1 MVQLDMVTVRSDD
14 IKSVLNKVA
23 CGATFSEEE
32 IGAALEVLMSDAA
45 SDVQRAAFLMGLR
58 VRGETIAEITGA
70 ALMLRSRMRTVTA
83 PAGTVD
89 IVGTG
94 GDGHGSYN
102 VSTCA
107 ALVTA
112 GTGVPVAKHGN
123 RSVSSRSGASDVLK
137 ALGVKID
144 IEAEQVSRVI
154 AHTGIGF
161 MWAPMHH
168 PAMKDWA
175 AARAELKIRTL
186 FNVLGP
192 IANPANV
199 KRQVV
204 GVYDACWVEPI
215 ADALVGL
222 GAEHAWVVHGGD
234 GLDEL
239 TTTGPSMV
247 AEVKDGT
254 VAVFEVEPEQAGL
267 KRTSL
272 ESLRGGD
279 AIENAAAIR
288 ALLDGEPGP
297 FRDIVLLNTAAALIV
312 ADKAANLLDG
322 VEIAARAI
330 DSGAARSVL
339 DKLVAI
345 TNSDP

>member
-1 MVQLDMVTVRSDD
+1 MVQSDTLISRSGD

-23 CGATFSEEE
+23 SGETFSEEE
-32 IGAALEVLMSDAA
+32 IEASLEILMSDEAT
-45 SDVQRAAFLMGLR
+45 DVQRAAFLMGLR

-70 ALMLRSRMRTVTA
+70 ARMLRSRMRVVTA

-94 GDGHGSYN
+94 GDGHASYN

-112 GTGVPVAKHGN
+112 AAGVPVAKHGN

-137 ALGVKID
+137 ALGVRID
-144 IEAEQVSRVI
+144 IDADQVSRVI
-154 AHTGIGF
+154 ARAGIGF

-168 PAMKDWA
+168 PAMKEWA

-199 KRQVV
+199 KRQIV
-204 GVYDACWVEPI
+204 GVYDRAWVEPI

-239 TTTGPSMV
+239 TTTCSSMV
-247 AEVKDGT
+247 AEVKDGS
-254 VAVFEVEPEQAGL
+254 VSVFEIEPEQAGL
-267 KRTSL
+267 SRTTL
-272 ESLRGGD
+272 DQLRGGD
-279 AIENAAAIR
+279 AVENATAIR
-288 ALLDGEPGP
+288 ALLDGEHGP

-312 ADKAANLLDG
+312 ADRAANLIDG
-322 VEIAARAI
+322 VEIAAQAI
-330 DSGAARSVL
+330 DSGAARAVL

-345 TNSDP
+345 TNSDL

>member
-1 MVQLDMVTVRSDD
+1 MAQLELVADSGDD
-14 IKSVLNKVA
+14 IKALLNRVA
-23 CGATFSEEE
+23 NGDTFSEDE
-32 IGAALEVLMSDAA
+32 IAAALELLMTEGA

-70 ALMLRSRMRTVTA
+70 ARTLRSRMRAVAA
-83 PAGTVD
+83 PKGTID

-107 ALVTA
+107 AIVAA
-112 GTGVPVAKHGN
+112 GAGACVAKHGN

-144 IEAEQVSRVI
+144 LGPDAVARAI
-154 AHTGIGF
+154 AHAGLGF

-168 PAMKDWA
+168 PAMKEWA
-175 AARAELKIRTL
+175 SARAEIKVRTL

-192 IANPANV
+192 ISNPANV
-199 KRQVV
+199 TRQVV
-204 GVYDACWVEPI
+204 GVYDPRWVEPI
-215 ADALVGL
+215 ADALNGL
-222 GAEHAWVVHGGD
+222 GSEHAWVVHGSD

-239 TTTGPSMV
+239 TTTGPTKV
-247 AEVKDGT
+247 AEVKNGT
-254 VAVFEVEPEQAGL
+254 VAVFEVLPEQAGL
-267 KRTSL
+267 PLASL
-272 ESLRGGD
+272 DQLRGGD
-279 AIENAAAIR
+279 AEVNAKAIQ
-288 ALLDGEPGP
+288 ALLDGEKGA

-312 ADKAANLLDG
+312 ADKAGNLIDG
-322 VEIAARAI
+322 VEIAARSI
-330 DSGAARSVL
+330 DSGAARAAL

-345 TNSDP
+345 TNSEP

>member
-1 MVQLDMVTVRSDD
+1 MVQSDTLTTRSGD
-14 IKSVLNKVA
+14 IKAVLNKVA
-23 CGATFSEEE
+23 CGETFSEEE
-32 IGAALEVLMSDAA
+32 IEASLETLMSDEAT
-45 SDVQRAAFLMGLR
+45 DVQRAAFLMGLR

-70 ALMLRSRMRTVTA
+70 ARMLRARMRTVTA

-94 GDGHGSYN
+94 GDGHASYN

-137 ALGVKID
+137 ALGVRID
-144 IEAEQVSRVI
+144 IDADQVSRVI
-154 AHTGIGF
+154 ARAGIGF

-168 PAMKDWA
+168 PAMKEWA
-175 AARAELKIRTL
+175 AARAELKVRTL

-204 GVYDACWVEPI
+204 GVYDRCWVEPI
-215 ADALVGL
+215 ADALAGL

-239 TTTGPSMV
+239 TTTSPSMV
-247 AEVKDGT
+247 AEVRDGA
-254 VAVFEVEPEQAGL
+254 VSVFEIEPEQAGL
-267 KRTSL
+267 PRTTL
-272 ESLRGGD
+272 DHLRGGD
-279 AIENAAAIR
+279 AAENAAAIR
-288 ALLDGEPGP
+288 ALLDGQPGP

-312 ADKAANLLDG
+312 ADKAANLIDG
-322 VEIAARAI
+322 VEIAAQAI
-330 DSGAARSVL
+330 DSGAARAVL
-339 DKLVAI
+339 DRLVAI
-345 TNSDP
+345 TNSDL